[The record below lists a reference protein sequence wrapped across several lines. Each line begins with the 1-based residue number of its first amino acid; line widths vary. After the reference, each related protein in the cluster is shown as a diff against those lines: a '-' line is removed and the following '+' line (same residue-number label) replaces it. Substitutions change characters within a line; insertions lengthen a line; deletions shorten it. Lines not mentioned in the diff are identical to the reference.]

1 MAKPM
6 LAYLPYMQF
15 FNTDGTVL
23 SSGKIYIYQPG
34 TTTLLNT
41 YPTAAD
47 ALAGTNANA
56 NPIICDS
63 SGRPSSSGSPID
75 VYVTQSYK
83 MVVKTSAD
91 VTVRTID
98 NIVTLGQLNATSAKS
113 TNYTVTL
120 ADRDKIIVGDSTGGN
135 KTFTLMA
142 AASAG
147 DGFRI
152 AFKKMDTSSNT
163 ITIQCNA
170 AETIDGANSIVMS
183 EAYDY
188 VSMYCDG
195 TQWIKESFKDFYKN
209 IALVGSGTSIVADG
223 KTLSQL
229 IWVETTVGQ
238 ADVASA
244 ASKTIMSSSG
254 SQRYKIREI
263 ILSGSGTNFSGGGGD
278 RLMSVTDGTSTWTVI
293 PAATLQSLAASR
305 WGLSTPV
312 PFPATAAHINT
323 ASAAGTSVVAKYSGG
338 TTDYTAGSLTL
349 LICFEKTA

>member
-6 LAYLPYMQF
+6 LAYMPYMQF

-23 SSGKIYIYQPG
+23 SGAKIYIYQPG
-34 TTTLLNT
+34 TTTPLNT
-41 YPTAAD
+41 YPTSAD
-47 ALAGTNANA
+47 AIAGTNANA

-63 SGRPSSSGSPID
+63 TGRPASSGSPID
-75 VYVTQSYK
+75 IYVTQSYK

-98 NIVTLGQLNATSAKS
+98 NIVTLGQLNSTLAKT
-113 TNYTVTL
+113 TNYTATL
-120 ADRDKIIVGDSTGGN
+120 ADRDKIIVYDTTGGN
-135 KTFTLMA
+135 RTVTFPA

-147 DGFRI
+147 TGFRL
-152 AFKKMDTSSNT
+152 AVKKMDTSSNT
-163 ITIQCNA
+163 LTIQFNA
-170 AETIDGANSIVMS
+170 AETGDGVNTFVLSQS
-183 EAYDY
+183 YDY
-188 VSMYCDG
+188 VSWYCDG
-195 TQWIKESFKDFYKN
+195 TQWIKENFKTFYKN
-209 IALVGSGTSIVADG
+209 IALVGSGTGIVADG

-229 IWVETTVGQ
+229 IWAEVTV
-238 ADVASA
+238 AYTDVATA
-244 ASKTIMSSSG
+244 ASKTLMSSSG

-263 ILSGSGTNFSGGGGD
+263 ILSGSGTNYSGGGGD
-278 RLMSVTDGTSTWTVI
+278 RLMSITDGTTIWSVI

-305 WGLSTPV
+305 WGQSTPV
-312 PFPATAAHINT
+312 PFPVTTANINT